1 MSDNKWLYRSPAG
14 SIDGEFILL
23 VNARGSSK
31 CRRYD
36 LASGMKTHEHPGPG
50 RPYQQVF
57 ASLMNQCQT
66 LKGLPDARV
75 TEMTKGLPIDY
86 LNDLRSQVSL
96 PPIGEGRTIAKH
108 APNGGMLSGTDGI
121 IDESLGLSDDSGTQV
136 VPKALQLEA

>member
-1 MSDNKWLYRSPAG
+1 MRREVALRGRPQILPNAQKIVSEGGVPWFFGTNIFSKTRAIYQRQDVLGSRIPRPSRRRSHGVCNSGTLSILMRTESRVNSLLFEGRLMSDNKWLYRSPAG

-57 ASLMNQCQT
+57 
-66 LKGLPDARV
+66 
-75 TEMTKGLPIDY
+75 
-86 LNDLRSQVSL
+86 
-96 PPIGEGRTIAKH
+96 
-108 APNGGMLSGTDGI
+108 
-121 IDESLGLSDDSGTQV
+121 
-136 VPKALQLEA
+136 